1 MGAYERGVA
10 KMTILIT
17 IEEGITITVKEV
29 EWYNLTED
37 GIEIKKKG
45 FELNTILGK
54 NLKVEEKK

>member
-1 MGAYERGVA
+1 
-10 KMTILIT
+10 MTILIT
-17 IEEGITITVKEV
+17 LEEGITMTVKEV

-45 FELNTILGK
+45 FVLNTILGK